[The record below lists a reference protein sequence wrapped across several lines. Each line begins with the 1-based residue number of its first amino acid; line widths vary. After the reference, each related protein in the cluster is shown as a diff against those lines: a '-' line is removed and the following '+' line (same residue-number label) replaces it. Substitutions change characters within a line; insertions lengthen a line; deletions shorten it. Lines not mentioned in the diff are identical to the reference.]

1 MLLCVFQINFQT
13 FPFLCKMQ
21 LIPLLLLLLLLALAQ
36 CERRH
41 VARVGLLA
49 PVEQPEAESLLR
61 RAVAAFNS
69 RSTWLLIQ
77 PVLVTISDE
86 DPLLR

>member
-1 MLLCVFQINFQT
+1 M
-13 FPFLCKMQ
+13 PFLLTQ
-21 LIPLLLLLLLLALAQ
+21 LLLLLSALAH
-36 CERRH
+36 CERRR

-49 PVEQPEAESLLR
+49 PVERPEAEALLR

-69 RSTWLLIQ
+69 RSTWLLLQ
-77 PVLVTISDE
+77 PVIVTISDE

>member
-1 MLLCVFQINFQT
+1 
-13 FPFLCKMQ
+13 MQ
-21 LIPLLLLLLLLALAQ
+21 FFLLLLLLLPALARG
-36 CERRH
+36 ERRR

-49 PVEQPEAESLLR
+49 PVERPEAEALLR

-69 RSTWLLIQ
+69 RSTWLLLQ
-77 PVLVTISDE
+77 PVIVTISDE